1 MNNSFLLLVLT
12 LFLCDVE
19 GKDLVSLEQIQ
30 DFRADKIIFLQDLNN
45 LNEYITARWI
55 DPPVEPKLKIYIFN
69 FTNPEEFLQGAK
81 PDLVELGPYVFQ

>member
-1 MNNSFLLLVLT
+1 M
-12 LFLCDVE
+12 FLCDVE